1 MALNPAGQYADD
13 RNLRTRQRFW
23 EYQRPSFDDVGWV
36 LGLAGLSPGQRVL
49 DAGCGNGVY
58 LRGLAAWPVRSTG
71 CDLSLGMLRAVAH
84 RPLLAADVAAL
95 PVRDAAFD
103 VVLAVHMLYH
113 VPDRAAAVAEL
124 RRVLAPGGTCVA
136 VTNGARHLR
145 ALRGLVEAA
154 VGAATPGWRMEP
166 ATAAFSAENA
176 AAQLSAAFTSISC
189 HRPARQPP
197 VVIQDATI
205 AADYVASWASFY
217 QDQVSRPWPEVV
229 DEVRR
234 HVQATIDHDGAYLTS
249 GDLAAFVCR

>member
-1 MALNPAGQYADD
+1 VAVALNPAGQYADD
-13 RNLRTRQRFW
+13 RNLRARQRFW
-23 EYQRPSFDDVGWV
+23 EHQRPSFDDVGWV

-58 LRGLAAWPVRSTG
+58 LRGLAAWPVRSAG
-71 CDLSLGMLRAVAH
+71 CDLSLGMLRPVAH

-113 VPDRAAAVAEL
+113 VSDRAAAV
-124 RRVLAPGGTCVA
+124 
-136 VTNGARHLR
+136 
-145 ALRGLVEAA
+145 
-154 VGAATPGWRMEP
+154 
-166 ATAAFSAENA
+166 AENA

-205 AADYVASWASFY
+205 GRLRGQLLPGPGQPSLGGGGGRSTPARAGRHRPRRRLPHLWRPRRLRLPLTRP
-217 QDQVSRPWPEVV
+217 VSS
-229 DEVRR
+229 RR
-234 HVQATIDHDGAYLTS
+234 RQFTARWGGSHG
-249 GDLAAFVCR
+249 